1 MKKRHSIALRI
12 FALFM
17 ALGCIAI
24 GMVVSNVVTLQH
36 LASSSET
43 WGQKQLPVM
52 VAAAKFAELGGQIT
66 TDATHLALAKSA
78 SALQE
83 ANQSL
88 QNTLPKLSS
97 LDPQKLS
104 PKHHQ
109 EMQRLASELKE
120 NIRKIYANTE
130 QKLLIQE
137 RQQQLRQ
144 QLYWAQIDFVDEVI
158 PLTEESQFNLGLLMD
173 KLEKSQVLSKS
184 EFASLQFESNSQ
196 SQLLKLEADVNLV
209 LDLLQR
215 VSLFS
220 SQTDILA
227 AQSMID
233 ETMVTIYQQISAL
246 KPLPSTVTIRQ
257 IASQL
262 NDHVTGSNTPIQRA
276 LRVLSLDEGNQEL
289 LAQNRAL
296 IQSIRQ
302 FISEAV
308 REAEAQATNTAS
320 SITDIVNTSR
330 TQLNVTIGTIAILTI
345 FVALYLKNQLLSR
358 LATVLR
364 SMRHLAQ
371 GELQTPLKIA
381 GQDEV
386 ASLAHATNVFNQ
398 TARQLRQRTSALE
411 EKNHQLLDEIE
422 QRQQAENNLKETQ
435 EELVQAAKL
444 AVLGQLTSGI
454 VHEFSQPLAAIRS
467 NSYLAS
473 QYLSKQQP
481 EQAQEKLDRIERI
494 TDRATK
500 LCQHLKSF
508 ARKTD
513 DVTQR
518 TYVYKAVIN
527 AIDLFTESLPE
538 DWVTID
544 IPTDLCV
551 RANEIRLEQVLVNA
565 ISNSLDAIQQRLG
578 DDEFHPSISISAHQS
593 TDWINLCITDNGCG
607 MNQEQIDQIFEPFF
621 TTKEVGSGLGLGMS
635 ITHNIIQD
643 FGGTIF
649 VQSEINKGTEVM
661 VCLKPM

>member
-17 ALGCIAI
+17 ALGCLAI

-83 ANQSL
+83 ANQIL

-144 QLYWAQIDFVDEVI
+144 QLYWTQIDFVDEVI

-320 SITDIVNTSR
+320 SITEIVNTSR

-481 EQAQEKLDRIERI
+481 EQAQEKLDRIDRI

-518 TYVYKAVIN
+518 TYVSKAVVN

-544 IPTDLCV
+544 IPADLCV

-607 MNQEQIDQIFEPFF
+607 MTQEQIDQIFEPFF

-649 VQSEINKGTEVM
+649 VQSEMNKGTEVM

>member
-17 ALGCIAI
+17 ALGCLAI

-144 QLYWAQIDFVDEVI
+144 QLYWTQIDFVDEVI

-320 SITDIVNTSR
+320 SITEIVNTSR

-481 EQAQEKLDRIERI
+481 EQAQEKLDRIDRI

-518 TYVYKAVIN
+518 TYVSKAVVN

-544 IPTDLCV
+544 IPADLCV

-607 MNQEQIDQIFEPFF
+607 MTQEQIDQIFEPFF

>member
-17 ALGCIAI
+17 ALGCLAI
-24 GMVVSNVVTLQH
+24 VMVVSNVVTLQH
-36 LASSSET
+36 LATSSET
-43 WGQKQLPVM
+43 WGQKQLPIM

-66 TDATHLALAKSA
+66 TDATNLALAKST

-88 QNTLPKLSS
+88 QNTLPKLNS

-109 EMQRLASELKE
+109 EMQRLAAELKE
-120 NIRKIYANTE
+120 NIQKIYANTE

-144 QLYWAQIDFVDEVI
+144 QLYWTQIDFVDEAI

-173 KLEKSQVLSKS
+173 KLEKSQVLSQS
-184 EFASLQFESNSQ
+184 EFASLRFESNSQ

-233 ETMVTIYQQISAL
+233 ETMVTIHQQIRAL

-262 NDHVTGSNTPIQRA
+262 NDHVTGNNTPIQRA

-289 LAQNRAL
+289 LAQNQAL

-308 REAEAQATNTAS
+308 REAEVQATDTAN
-320 SITDIVNTSR
+320 SITHIVNTSR
-330 TQLNVTIGTIAILTI
+330 TQLNITIGIIAILTV
-345 FVALYLKNQLLSR
+345 FVALYLRNQLLNR

-371 GELQTPLKIA
+371 GELQTPLQIA

-398 TARQLRQRTSALE
+398 TAKQLRQRTSALE

-473 QYLSKQQP
+473 QYLNKQQF
-481 EQAQEKLDRIERI
+481 EQAQEKLERIDRI
-494 TDRATK
+494 TDRTTK

-518 TYVYKAVIN
+518 TYVHKAVIN
-527 AIDLFTESLPE
+527 AIDLFTDSLPE
-538 DWVTID
+538 DWITID
-544 IPTDLCV
+544 ISTELCV

-565 ISNSLDAIQQRLG
+565 ISNSLDAIQQRLN
-578 DDEFHPSISISAHQS
+578 DDEFHPTLSITAHPS
-593 TDWINLCITDNGCG
+593 TDWVNLCITDNGCG
-607 MNQEQIDQIFEPFF
+607 MTQEQIEQIFEPFF
-621 TTKEVGSGLGLGMS
+621 TTKEVGKGLGLGMS

>member
-17 ALGCIAI
+17 TLGCLAI

-144 QLYWAQIDFVDEVI
+144 QLYWTQIDFVDEVI
-158 PLTEESQFNLGLLMD
+158 PLTEESQFNLGLLMG

-518 TYVYKAVIN
+518 TYVYKAVVN

-538 DWVTID
+538 DWVIID
-544 IPTDLCV
+544 IPADLCV

-593 TDWINLCITDNGCG
+593 TDWINLYITDNGCG
-607 MNQEQIDQIFEPFF
+607 MTQEQIDQIFEPFF

-649 VQSEINKGTEVM
+649 VQSEMNKGTEVM

>member
-17 ALGCIAI
+17 ALGCLAI

-36 LASSSET
+36 LASSSEA

-83 ANQSL
+83 ANQDL

-109 EMQRLASELKE
+109 EMQRLALELKE

-144 QLYWAQIDFVDEVI
+144 QLYWTQIDFVDEVI

-184 EFASLQFESNSQ
+184 EFVSLQFESNSQ

-481 EQAQEKLDRIERI
+481 EQAQEKLDRIDRI

-518 TYVYKAVIN
+518 TYVSKAVIN

-544 IPTDLCV
+544 IATDLCV

-593 TDWINLCITDNGCG
+593 TDWVNLCITDNGCG
-607 MNQEQIDQIFEPFF
+607 MTQEQVDQIFEPFF

-643 FGGTIF
+643 FGGTIY
-649 VQSEINKGTEVM
+649 VQSEINTGTEVM

>member
-17 ALGCIAI
+17 ALGCLAI

-220 SQTDILA
+220 RQTDILA

-320 SITDIVNTSR
+320 SITEIVNTSR

-481 EQAQEKLDRIERI
+481 EQAQEKLDRIDRI

-544 IPTDLCV
+544 IATDLCV

-649 VQSEINKGTEVM
+649 VQSEMNKGTEVM

>member
-17 ALGCIAI
+17 ALGCLAI

-144 QLYWAQIDFVDEVI
+144 QLYWTQIDFVDEVI

-481 EQAQEKLDRIERI
+481 EQALEKLDRIDRI

-544 IPTDLCV
+544 IATDLCV

-578 DDEFHPSISISAHQS
+578 DDEFHPSISISANQS

-649 VQSEINKGTEVM
+649 VQSEMNKGTEVM